1 MEKQKFKVRRLSIRQ
16 KIIIPISFVLLIV
29 CVLLGANVYRQV
41 YYGMLEMG
49 MEEAEVATDV
59 AKSYVDGK
67 IQDKFDSL
75 YKDTQEYDTI
85 LKQLRE
91 VKKICGIKF
100 LYIIYEEN
108 GKLFYAVDTDEDSDQ
123 ALPGDSY
130 NENYDE
136 LKTVFD
142 GNGVTQDVIDHSED
156 GDVITAYKPV
166 LSKDG
171 SVVAIMGCDY
181 DASDIV
187 SRVNSTRNSIIEI
200 GAVCFVAALIIL
212 IVIINRITNGLKKVD
227 SKIFDIVNNE
237 GDLTQKLEVHTGDE
251 LELIAGHVNQLLEYI
266 RNIMQNISENS
277 ISLSSSAD
285 LVVNKLTQTSDSI
298 SDVSSVMEEMSAAME
313 ETSASMQQV
322 DDTVNNIASTIH
334 KIADTASG
342 KSEGAKQIASN
353 AKSIY
358 ENALDEQINAKSQ
371 ADNMIANID
380 EKIEKSK
387 AVEQID
393 SLTQEI
399 IGITEQTQ
407 LLALN
412 ASIEAARAGE
422 AGKGFAVVAQ
432 EINKLAED
440 SEETANQINSVSQL
454 VITAVNELAA
464 EAGKM
469 ADFVE
474 QVAMKGYDELLDN
487 SKNYQ
492 NDVDRLSRVM
502 DEFANQSESL
512 GASIKSILETINAVN
527 IAVEESAKGVGNVT
541 ETAVELTTNVGE
553 IGKEADSNLNVAEQ
567 LEAQVKKFKL

>member
-29 CVLLGANVYRQV
+29 CVLLGANGYRQV

-342 KSEGAKQIASN
+342 KSEGQSR
-353 AKSIY
+353 
-358 ENALDEQINAKSQ
+358 LLQMQ
-371 ADNMIANID
+371 
-380 EKIEKSK
+380 
-387 AVEQID
+387 
-393 SLTQEI
+393 SLYM
-399 IGITEQTQ
+399 
-407 LLALN
+407 
-412 ASIEAARAGE
+412 R
-422 AGKGFAVVAQ
+422 
-432 EINKLAED
+432 
-440 SEETANQINSVSQL
+440 
-454 VITAVNELAA
+454 
-464 EAGKM
+464 M
-469 ADFVE
+469 PW
-474 QVAMKGYDELLDN
+474 M
-487 SKNYQ
+487 
-492 NDVDRLSRVM
+492 SR
-502 DEFANQSESL
+502 
-512 GASIKSILETINAVN
+512 
-527 IAVEESAKGVGNVT
+527 
-541 ETAVELTTNVGE
+541 
-553 IGKEADSNLNVAEQ
+553 
-567 LEAQVKKFKL
+567 

>member
-29 CVLLGANVYRQV
+29 CVLLGANGYRQV

-227 SKIFDIVNNE
+227 SKKFDIVNNE

-277 ISLSSSAD
+277 ISLSSSSD

-342 KSEGAKQIASN
+342 KSEGAKQIAAN

-358 ENALDEQINAKSQ
+358 ENALDEQVNAKSQ

>member
-298 SDVSSVMEEMSAAME
+298 SDVSSIMEEMSAAME

>member
-1 MEKQKFKVRRLSIRQ
+1 
-16 KIIIPISFVLLIV
+16 
-29 CVLLGANVYRQV
+29 
-41 YYGMLEMG
+41 
-49 MEEAEVATDV
+49 
-59 AKSYVDGK
+59 
-67 IQDKFDSL
+67 
-75 YKDTQEYDTI
+75 
-85 LKQLRE
+85 
-91 VKKICGIKF
+91 
-100 LYIIYEEN
+100 
-108 GKLFYAVDTDEDSDQ
+108 
-123 ALPGDSY
+123 
-130 NENYDE
+130 
-136 LKTVFD
+136 
-142 GNGVTQDVIDHSED
+142 
-156 GDVITAYKPV
+156 
-166 LSKDG
+166 
-171 SVVAIMGCDY
+171 
-181 DASDIV
+181 
-187 SRVNSTRNSIIEI
+187 
-200 GAVCFVAALIIL
+200 
-212 IVIINRITNGLKKVD
+212 
-227 SKIFDIVNNE
+227 
-237 GDLTQKLEVHTGDE
+237 
-251 LELIAGHVNQLLEYI
+251 
-266 RNIMQNISENS
+266 
-277 ISLSSSAD
+277 
-285 LVVNKLTQTSDSI
+285 
-298 SDVSSVMEEMSAAME
+298 
-313 ETSASMQQV
+313 
-322 DDTVNNIASTIH
+322 
-334 KIADTASG
+334 
-342 KSEGAKQIASN
+342 
-353 AKSIY
+353 
-358 ENALDEQINAKSQ
+358 
-371 ADNMIANID
+371 MIANID

-387 AVEQID
+387 AVEKID

-399 IGITEQTQ
+399 IGITGQTQ

>member
-29 CVLLGANVYRQV
+29 CVLLGANGYRQV

-277 ISLSSSAD
+277 ISLSSSSD

>member
-29 CVLLGANVYRQV
+29 CVLLGANGYRQV

-59 AKSYVDGK
+59 AKSYLDGK

-342 KSEGAKQIASN
+342 KSEGAKQIAAN

-358 ENALDEQINAKSQ
+358 ENALDEQVNAKSQ
-371 ADNMIANID
+371 ADNMISNID

>member
-29 CVLLGANVYRQV
+29 CVLLGANGYRQV

-342 KSEGAKQIASN
+342 KSEGAKQIAAN

-358 ENALDEQINAKSQ
+358 ENALDEQVNAKSQ
-371 ADNMIANID
+371 ADNMISNID

>member
-358 ENALDEQINAKSQ
+358 ENALDEQTNAKSQ

>member
-29 CVLLGANVYRQV
+29 CVLLGANGYRQV

-49 MEEAEVATDV
+49 MEEAQVATDV

>member
-29 CVLLGANVYRQV
+29 CVLLGANGYRQV

-67 IQDKFDSL
+67 IQDKFDSS

-334 KIADTASG
+334 KIADTASD

-358 ENALDEQINAKSQ
+358 ENALDEQVNAKSQ

-440 SEETANQINSVSQL
+440 SEEAANQINSVSQL

-502 DEFANQSESL
+502 DEFANQSETL

>member
-1 MEKQKFKVRRLSIRQ
+1 MGIFDAFKGKSDMEIAGDNQVDELDKGKVKEFDLNIE
-16 KIIIPISFVLLIV
+16 KI
-29 CVLLGANVYRQV
+29 
-41 YYGMLEMG
+41 LE
-49 MEEAEVATDV
+49 
-59 AKSYVDGK
+59 
-67 IQDKFDSL
+67 
-75 YKDTQEYDTI
+75 
-85 LKQLRE
+85 
-91 VKKICGIKF
+91 
-100 LYIIYEEN
+100 N
-108 GKLFYAVDTDEDSDQ
+108 W
-123 ALPGDSY
+123 
-130 NENYDE
+130 ENY
-136 LKTVFD
+136 
-142 GNGVTQDVIDHSED
+142 H
-156 GDVITAYKPV
+156 
-166 LSKDG
+166 
-171 SVVAIMGCDY
+171 AI
-181 DASDIV
+181 
-187 SRVNSTRNSIIEI
+187 REII
-200 GAVCFVAALIIL
+200 A
-212 IVIINRITNGLKKVD
+212 
-227 SKIFDIVNNE
+227 
-237 GDLTQKLEVHTGDE
+237 
-251 LELIAGHVNQLLEYI
+251 
-266 RNIMQNISENS
+266 
-277 ISLSSSAD
+277 
-285 LVVNKLTQTSDSI
+285 
-298 SDVSSVMEEMSAAME
+298 
-313 ETSASMQQV
+313 
-322 DDTVNNIASTIH
+322 
-334 KIADTASG
+334 
-342 KSEGAKQIASN
+342 
-353 AKSIY
+353 
-358 ENALDEQINAKSQ
+358 NALDEQVNAKSQ
-371 ADNMIANID
+371 ADNMISNID

>member
-1 MEKQKFKVRRLSIRQ
+1 MSIRQ

-29 CVLLGANVYRQV
+29 CVLLGANGYRQV

-298 SDVSSVMEEMSAAME
+298 SDVSSIMEEMSAAME

>member
-1 MEKQKFKVRRLSIRQ
+1 MEKRKFKVRRLSIRQ

-29 CVLLGANVYRQV
+29 CVLLGANGYRQV

-298 SDVSSVMEEMSAAME
+298 SDVSSIMEEMSAAME

>member
-29 CVLLGANVYRQV
+29 CVLLGANGYRQV

-108 GKLFYAVDTDEDSDQ
+108 GKLFYAVDTDEHSDQ

-298 SDVSSVMEEMSAAME
+298 SDVSSIMEEMSAAME

>member
-1 MEKQKFKVRRLSIRQ
+1 MRIRN
-16 KIIIPISFVLLIV
+16 
-29 CVLLGANVYRQV
+29 A
-41 YYGMLEMG
+41 
-49 MEEAEVATDV
+49 
-59 AKSYVDGK
+59 
-67 IQDKFDSL
+67 
-75 YKDTQEYDTI
+75 
-85 LKQLRE
+85 
-91 VKKICGIKF
+91 GIAWRF
-100 LYIIYEEN
+100 
-108 GKLFYAVDTDEDSDQ
+108 
-123 ALPGDSY
+123 Y

-266 RNIMQNISENS
+266 RNIMQKISENS

-407 LLALN
+407 LLAMN

>member
-29 CVLLGANVYRQV
+29 CVLLGANGYRQV

-298 SDVSSVMEEMSAAME
+298 SDVSSIMEEMSAAME

>member
-1 MEKQKFKVRRLSIRQ
+1 M
-16 KIIIPISFVLLIV
+16 
-29 CVLLGANVYRQV
+29 
-41 YYGMLEMG
+41 
-49 MEEAEVATDV
+49 
-59 AKSYVDGK
+59 
-67 IQDKFDSL
+67 
-75 YKDTQEYDTI
+75 
-85 LKQLRE
+85 
-91 VKKICGIKF
+91 
-100 LYIIYEEN
+100 
-108 GKLFYAVDTDEDSDQ
+108 
-123 ALPGDSY
+123 
-130 NENYDE
+130 
-136 LKTVFD
+136 
-142 GNGVTQDVIDHSED
+142 
-156 GDVITAYKPV
+156 
-166 LSKDG
+166 
-171 SVVAIMGCDY
+171 
-181 DASDIV
+181 
-187 SRVNSTRNSIIEI
+187 
-200 GAVCFVAALIIL
+200 IIL

-277 ISLSSSAD
+277 ISLSSSSD

-342 KSEGAKQIASN
+342 KSEGAKQIAAN

-358 ENALDEQINAKSQ
+358 ENALDEQVNAKSQ

-567 LEAQVKKFKL
+567 LEAQD

>member
-1 MEKQKFKVRRLSIRQ
+1 
-16 KIIIPISFVLLIV
+16 
-29 CVLLGANVYRQV
+29 
-41 YYGMLEMG
+41 
-49 MEEAEVATDV
+49 
-59 AKSYVDGK
+59 
-67 IQDKFDSL
+67 
-75 YKDTQEYDTI
+75 
-85 LKQLRE
+85 
-91 VKKICGIKF
+91 
-100 LYIIYEEN
+100 
-108 GKLFYAVDTDEDSDQ
+108 
-123 ALPGDSY
+123 
-130 NENYDE
+130 
-136 LKTVFD
+136 
-142 GNGVTQDVIDHSED
+142 
-156 GDVITAYKPV
+156 
-166 LSKDG
+166 
-171 SVVAIMGCDY
+171 
-181 DASDIV
+181 
-187 SRVNSTRNSIIEI
+187 
-200 GAVCFVAALIIL
+200 
-212 IVIINRITNGLKKVD
+212 
-227 SKIFDIVNNE
+227 
-237 GDLTQKLEVHTGDE
+237 
-251 LELIAGHVNQLLEYI
+251 
-266 RNIMQNISENS
+266 MQHISENS

-298 SDVSSVMEEMSAAME
+298 SDVSSIMEEMSAAME

-469 ADFVE
+469 ADVE

>member
-29 CVLLGANVYRQV
+29 CVLLGANGYRQV

-358 ENALDEQINAKSQ
+358 ENALDEQTNAKSQ

>member
-29 CVLLGANVYRQV
+29 CVLLGANGYRQV

>member
-29 CVLLGANVYRQV
+29 CVLLGANGYRQV

-342 KSEGAKQIASN
+342 KSEGAKQIAAN

-358 ENALDEQINAKSQ
+358 ENALDEQVNAKSQ
-371 ADNMIANID
+371 ADNMISNID

-553 IGKEADSNLNVAEQ
+553 IGKEADSNLNVVEQ

>member
-29 CVLLGANVYRQV
+29 CVLLGANGYRQV

-212 IVIINRITNGLKKVD
+212 IGIINRITNGLKKVD

-358 ENALDEQINAKSQ
+358 ENALDEQTNAKSQ

>member
-29 CVLLGANVYRQV
+29 CVLLGANGYRQV

-108 GKLFYAVDTDEDSDQ
+108 GKLFYAVDTDENSDQ

-266 RNIMQNISENS
+266 RNIMQHISENS

-298 SDVSSVMEEMSAAME
+298 SDVSSIMEEMSAAME

>member
-29 CVLLGANVYRQV
+29 CVLLGANGYRQV

-358 ENALDEQINAKSQ
+358 ENALDEQVNAKSQ

-387 AVEQID
+387 AVEKID

-399 IGITEQTQ
+399 IGITGQTQ

>member
-29 CVLLGANVYRQV
+29 CVLLGANGYRQV

-277 ISLSSSAD
+277 ISLSSSSD

-334 KIADTASG
+334 KIADTASS

>member
-29 CVLLGANVYRQV
+29 CVLLGANGYRQV

-342 KSEGAKQIASN
+342 KSEGAKQIAAN

>member
-29 CVLLGANVYRQV
+29 CVLLGANGYRQV

-277 ISLSSSAD
+277 ISLSSSSD

-342 KSEGAKQIASN
+342 KSEGAKQIAAN

-358 ENALDEQINAKSQ
+358 ENALDEQVNAKSQ